1 MTSPRPPGMQRGP
14 QPPCQRP
21 RGMTAHGLPR
31 PITLSPPERH
41 RIFRQVFRILSG
53 KYPEYLFPIS
63 APVPVQPSAPLQHR
77 KQRRQALNPGT
88 IIARRRAKPDLPTP
102 AMLPTARRFPLA
114 TESPI

>member
-1 MTSPRPPGMQRGP
+1 M
-14 QPPCQRP
+14 
-21 RGMTAHGLPR
+21 
-31 PITLSPPERH
+31 
-41 RIFRQVFRILSG
+41 
-53 KYPEYLFPIS
+53 
-63 APVPVQPSAPLQHR
+63 QPSAPLQHR

>member
-1 MTSPRPPGMQRGP
+1 MGAARAGDATGAAAPLPTPARY
-14 QPPCQRP
+14 
-21 RGMTAHGLPR
+21 TAHGLPR

-41 RIFRQVFRILSG
+41 RIFRQVFRIFSG